1 MSHGPPIETHRYGCA
16 PGAVGKDFISYPIRL
31 SFLSLCI
38 VGVSN
43 VYRILECIE
52 SVSSVSE
59 ATQVYQCVSDMY
71 RRYICIGGV
80 SYIRY
85 KCIHGIGRYSPIQ
98 SDTLLMHRLHC
109 IGLWCEQRCELCKDP
124 LFLTK
129 PALPRCASMHVVP
142 SGRHGVHPTAQHIAL
157 DQGWCKFGEKHFAE
171 GGCISVAAPG
181 YI

>member
-1 MSHGPPIETHRYGCA
+1 M
-16 PGAVGKDFISYPIRL
+16 
-31 SFLSLCI
+31 CI
-38 VGVSN
+38 VCIGVLL
-43 VYRILECIE
+43 VYR
-52 SVSSVSE
+52 
-59 ATQVYQCVSDMY
+59 VYR
-71 RRYICIGGV
+71 RRYICLCVYRCV
-80 SYIRY
+80 SV
-85 KCIHGIGRYSPIQ
+85 CIDDTYVSEMYHTSDTSYPCIGRYSPIQ

-109 IGLWCEQRCELCKDP
+109 IGLWCEQRCELCKEP